1 MNTLEE
7 FTVQWRKDSYNRD
20 TDEELQLRLLLVSP
34 WIYLR
39 EMKLTG
45 LEVKIKLRTNKSSD
59 KRKTN
64 TIC

>member
-45 LEVKIKLRTNKSSD
+45 LEVKIKLRTKKSSD